1 VQLPIGAQWE
11 GASKNSSLFPSSPG
25 TLWGHP
31 PSPPWLLSPDLPPE
45 LVEKWSGHEVT
56 PNFAENEL
64 LFKRSQK
71 LIQYVLQKISPIERG
86 TEHILNGQLVLKLH
100 QSVSFNH
107 YTVLLVGG

>member
-1 VQLPIGAQWE
+1 MQLPIGAQWE

-64 LFKRSQK
+64 DFGADMVVK
-71 LIQYVLQKISPIERG
+71 LEEALGVE
-86 TEHILNGQLVLKLH
+86 
-100 QSVSFNH
+100 
-107 YTVLLVGG
+107 VLLDWEVFQARPCLLLLL

>member
-1 VQLPIGAQWE
+1 MQLPIGAQWE

-64 LFKRSQK
+64 DFGADMVVK
-71 LIQYVLQKISPIERG
+71 LEEALGVE
-86 TEHILNGQLVLKLH
+86 
-100 QSVSFNH
+100 
-107 YTVLLVGG
+107 VLLDW